1 MTLNKIPETE
11 AHQHDESMQGDQYD
25 RHVARVVVAV
35 TGDEGDHAR
44 IKERKTKELA
54 SPAVDLVAGAGKRE
68 AILSP
73 FGHHPRASWPFC
85 ALLVLQDSTPRPTQL
100 LGRVLPFG
108 TWP

>member
-73 FGHHPRASWPFC
+73 FGHHPRAFWP
-85 ALLVLQDSTPRPTQL
+85 ATHAIARTSSTSD
-100 LGRVLPFG
+100 
-108 TWP
+108 WS